1 MCFSKILE
9 QFCRVCGLNNSAN
22 KLLNNL
28 LILFM
33 FNDLWMCMK
42 ICSKIRQDNIRD
54 QIVTEAEVIN
64 AA

>member
-1 MCFSKILE
+1 MFFSKILE

-33 FNDLWMCMK
+33 LNDLWMCMK

-54 QIVTEAEVIN
+54 QIVTGG
-64 AA
+64 